1 MKLRTRYSLEKY
13 DLLKAECEIRREQ
26 QNRTSVLNCYSHSQ
40 KFDFHT
46 DLSFAVMACVDI
58 CMKIYIP
65 RKPHTEI
72 TIGTGLSADVI
83 IGNVLLKN
91 LIAIERPCWINETVN
106 MFISIP
112 QDYSFPSGHTLS
124 SFIVATIIMHHDKR
138 MGIAAYV
145 LASMIAFS
153 RLYLYVHF
161 PSDVLAGVLIGVIIG
176 TVSNV
181 ISDKIFSYVEKRTS

>member
-1 MKLRTRYSLEKY
+1 MIFFKKY
-13 DLLKAECEIRREQ
+13 
-26 QNRTSVLNCYSHSQ
+26 
-40 KFDFHT
+40 
-46 DLSFAVMACVDI
+46 
-58 CMKIYIP
+58 
-65 RKPHTEI
+65 RKTGI
-72 TIGTGLSADVI
+72 TIGTGLSAGVI

-91 LIAIERPCWINETVN
+91 LIARKRPCWINDTVN
-106 MFISIP
+106 MLISIP

-124 SFIVATIIMHHDKR
+124 SFIAATIIMHHDKR

-161 PSDVLAGVLIGVIIG
+161 PSDVLAGVLIGIIIG

-181 ISDKIFSYVEKRTS
+181 SSDKIFSSVEKRTS